1 LAEKAIAQFAK
12 SNGGMH
18 PVNIVVFRDGASD
31 GQEQVV
37 VDVEVAQFL
46 QAIEASEKKMNLIFV
61 ITNKRVSAKFYT
73 SNFDNPQPGCVVDQ
87 KITEGNDF
95 YLIAQKTT

>member
-1 LAEKAIAQFAK
+1 
-12 SNGGMH
+12 
-18 PVNIVVFRDGASD
+18 
-31 GQEQVV
+31 V

-95 YLIAQKTT
+95 YLIAQKTTQGTVTPTHYKILHNDLKAEQGTSIQL